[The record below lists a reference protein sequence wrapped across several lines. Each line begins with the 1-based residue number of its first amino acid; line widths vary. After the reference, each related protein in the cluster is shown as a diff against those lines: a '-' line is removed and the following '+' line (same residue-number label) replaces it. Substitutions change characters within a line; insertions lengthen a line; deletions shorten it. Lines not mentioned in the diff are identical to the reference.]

1 MILQMYNFYVTIY
14 LVKFMHKI
22 GIICEYN
29 PLHNGHLYQIKK
41 IKETYKDSLII
52 VCLSSCFMQRG
63 EASILNKWDKT
74 RLAIESGVDLVLELP
89 FAFATQY
96 QDIFA
101 KGALTI
107 LNHLKI
113 DTLVFGS
120 ECDDVELLKNLAS
133 VQLKDESYNYL
144 VKRYLD
150 LGLNYPTSL
159 SKSLFDITGVKL
171 DKPNDLLALAYVKEI
186 IKNNYDIEPF
196 SIRRTSD
203 YHNSN
208 LDSDIVSASTIRKL
222 LKDGVN
228 VNNYLPYNIYDYLS
242 EIDEDKYFAL
252 LKYQIINNIDCLDKF
267 QTVDEGIENRI
278 IKYINMVNSKEEL
291 ILKVKSKRY
300 TYNKINRMF
309 THILTN
315 FTKEDAKDLEIEYLR
330 VLGFNTRGKN
340 YLNKIKKD
348 IGIPIINK
356 YIPNMYKCLDIEF
369 RVSLIYSL
377 ILKDKGDDFLKREYR
392 NKPVIYD

>member
-1 MILQMYNFYVTIY
+1 
-14 LVKFMHKI
+14 MHKI

-29 PLHNGHLYQIKK
+29 PFHNGHLYQIKK

-133 VQLKDESYNYL
+133 IQLKDESYNYL

-159 SKSLFDITGVKL
+159 SKALFDITGVKL

-356 YIPNMYKCLDIEF
+356 YIPNMYKSLDIEF
-369 RVSLIYSL
+369 KVSLIYSL

>member
-120 ECDDVELLKNLAS
+120 ECNDIELLNNLAS
-133 VQLKDESYNYL
+133 IQLKDDGYNHL

-159 SKSLFDITGVKL
+159 SKALFDISGVKL

-315 FTKEDAKDLEIEYLR
+315 FTKEDAKNLEIEYLR

-348 IGIPIINK
+348 IDIPIINK

>member
-1 MILQMYNFYVTIY
+1 
-14 LVKFMHKI
+14 MHKI

-29 PLHNGHLYQIKK
+29 PFHNGHLYQIKK

-74 RLAIESGVDLVLELP
+74 RLAIESGVGLVLELP

-120 ECDDVELLKNLAS
+120 ECNDIELLKNLAS
-133 VQLKDESYNYL
+133 IQLKDDGYNYL

-159 SKSLFDITGVKL
+159 SKALFDITGVKL

-356 YIPNMYKCLDIEF
+356 YIPNMYKSLDIEF

>member
-1 MILQMYNFYVTIY
+1 
-14 LVKFMHKI
+14 MHKI

-29 PLHNGHLYQIKK
+29 PFHNGHLYQIKK

-120 ECDDVELLKNLAS
+120 ECNDVELLNNLAS
-133 VQLKDESYNYL
+133 IQLKDDGYNHL

-159 SKSLFDITGVKL
+159 SKALFDISGVKL
-171 DKPNDLLALAYVKEI
+171 DKPNDLLALAYIKEI
-186 IKNNYDIEPF
+186 IKNNYDIKPF

-356 YIPNMYKCLDIEF
+356 YIPNMYKSLDIEF

>member
-1 MILQMYNFYVTIY
+1 
-14 LVKFMHKI
+14 MHKI

-29 PLHNGHLYQIKK
+29 PFHNGHLYQIKK

-120 ECDDVELLKNLAS
+120 ECNDVELLKNLAS
-133 VQLKDESYNYL
+133 IQLKDESYNYL

-159 SKSLFDITGVKL
+159 SKALFDITGVKL

-356 YIPNMYKCLDIEF
+356 YIPNMYKSLDIEF
-369 RVSLIYSL
+369 KVSLIYSL

>member
-29 PLHNGHLYQIKK
+29 PFHNGHLYQIKK

-120 ECDDVELLKNLAS
+120 ECNDIELLKNLAS
-133 VQLKDESYNYL
+133 IQLKDESYNYL

-159 SKSLFDITGVKL
+159 SKALFDITGVKL

-278 IKYINMVNSKEEL
+278 IKYINMVNSKEKL

-340 YLNKIKKD
+340 YLNKIKKEID
-348 IGIPIINK
+348 IPIINK
-356 YIPNMYKCLDIEF
+356 YIPNMYKSLDIEF

>member
-1 MILQMYNFYVTIY
+1 
-14 LVKFMHKI
+14 MHKI

-159 SKSLFDITGVKL
+159 SKALFDISGVKL

-348 IGIPIINK
+348 IDIPIINK
-356 YIPNMYKCLDIEF
+356 YIPNMYKSLDIEF

>member
-1 MILQMYNFYVTIY
+1 
-14 LVKFMHKI
+14 MHKI

-29 PLHNGHLYQIKK
+29 PFHNGHLYQIKK

-159 SKSLFDITGVKL
+159 SKALFDITGVKL
-171 DKPNDLLALAYVKEI
+171 DKPNDLLALAYIKEI
-186 IKNNYDIEPF
+186 IKNNYDIKPF

-222 LKDGVN
+222 LNDGVN

-278 IKYINMVNSKEEL
+278 IKYINMVTSKEEL

-348 IGIPIINK
+348 IDIPIINK

>member
-159 SKSLFDITGVKL
+159 SKALFDISGVKL
-171 DKPNDLLALAYVKEI
+171 DKPNDLLALAYIKEI

-315 FTKEDAKDLEIEYLR
+315 FTKEDAKNLEIEYLR

-340 YLNKIKKD
+340 YLNKIKKE

>member
-29 PLHNGHLYQIKK
+29 PFHNGHLYQIKK

-133 VQLKDESYNYL
+133 VQLKDDGYNYL

-159 SKSLFDITGVKL
+159 SKALFDITGVKL

-186 IKNNYDIEPF
+186 IKNNYDIKPF

-252 LKYQIINNIDCLDKF
+252 LKYQIINNVDCLDKF

-278 IKYINMVNSKEEL
+278 IKYINMVNSKEKL

-315 FTKEDAKDLEIEYLR
+315 FTKEDAKNLEIEYLR

>member
-1 MILQMYNFYVTIY
+1 
-14 LVKFMHKI
+14 MHKI

-29 PLHNGHLYQIKK
+29 PFHNGHLYQIKK

-120 ECDDVELLKNLAS
+120 ECNDIELLNNLAS
-133 VQLKDESYNYL
+133 IQLKDDGYNHL

-159 SKSLFDITGVKL
+159 SKALFDISGVKL
-171 DKPNDLLALAYVKEI
+171 DKPNDLLALAYIKEI

>member
-1 MILQMYNFYVTIY
+1 
-14 LVKFMHKI
+14 MHKI

-29 PLHNGHLYQIKK
+29 PFHNGHLYQIKK

-120 ECDDVELLKNLAS
+120 ECNDIELLKNLAS
-133 VQLKDESYNYL
+133 IQLKDESYNYL

-159 SKSLFDITGVKL
+159 SKALFDISGVKL

-315 FTKEDAKDLEIEYLR
+315 FTKEDAKNLEIEYLR

-348 IGIPIINK
+348 IDIPIINK

>member
-29 PLHNGHLYQIKK
+29 PFHNGHLYQIKK

-120 ECDDVELLKNLAS
+120 ECNDIELLKNLAS
-133 VQLKDESYNYL
+133 IQLKDDGYNHL

-171 DKPNDLLALAYVKEI
+171 DKPNDLLALAYIKEI

-252 LKYQIINNIDCLDKF
+252 LKYQIINNVDCLDKF

-278 IKYINMVNSKEEL
+278 IKYINMVNSKEKL

-315 FTKEDAKDLEIEYLR
+315 FTKEDAKNLEIEYLR

-348 IGIPIINK
+348 IDIPIINK

>member
-1 MILQMYNFYVTIY
+1 
-14 LVKFMHKI
+14 MHKI

-29 PLHNGHLYQIKK
+29 PFHNGHLYQIKK

-159 SKSLFDITGVKL
+159 SKALFDISGVKL
-171 DKPNDLLALAYVKEI
+171 DKPNDLLALAYIKEI
-186 IKNNYDIEPF
+186 IKNNYDIKPF

-252 LKYQIINNIDCLDKF
+252 LKYQIINNVDCLDKF

-348 IGIPIINK
+348 IDIPIINK

>member
-29 PLHNGHLYQIKK
+29 PFHNGHLYQIKK

-120 ECDDVELLKNLAS
+120 ECNDIELLNNLAS
-133 VQLKDESYNYL
+133 IQLKDESYNYL

-159 SKSLFDITGVKL
+159 SKALFDISGVKL
-171 DKPNDLLALAYVKEI
+171 DKPNDLLALAYIKEI

-196 SIRRTSD
+196 SIGRTSD

-315 FTKEDAKDLEIEYLR
+315 FTKEDAKNLEIEYLR

-348 IGIPIINK
+348 IDIPIINK

>member
-1 MILQMYNFYVTIY
+1 
-14 LVKFMHKI
+14 MHKI

-29 PLHNGHLYQIKK
+29 PFHNGHLYQIKK

-120 ECDDVELLKNLAS
+120 ECNDIELLNNLAS
-133 VQLKDESYNYL
+133 IQLKDDGYNHL

-159 SKSLFDITGVKL
+159 SKALFDISGVKL

-348 IGIPIINK
+348 IDIPIINK

>member
-1 MILQMYNFYVTIY
+1 
-14 LVKFMHKI
+14 MHKI

-29 PLHNGHLYQIKK
+29 PFHNGHLYQIKK

-159 SKSLFDITGVKL
+159 SKALFDITGVKL

-315 FTKEDAKDLEIEYLR
+315 FTKEDAKNLEIEYLR

-340 YLNKIKKD
+340 YLNKIKKE

-356 YIPNMYKCLDIEF
+356 YIPNMYKSLDIEF

>member
-1 MILQMYNFYVTIY
+1 
-14 LVKFMHKI
+14 MHKI

-29 PLHNGHLYQIKK
+29 PFHNGHLYQIKK

-120 ECDDVELLKNLAS
+120 ECNDIELLKNLAS

-159 SKSLFDITGVKL
+159 SKALFDISGVKL

-348 IGIPIINK
+348 IDIPIINK
-356 YIPNMYKCLDIEF
+356 YIPNMYKSLDIEF

>member
-29 PLHNGHLYQIKK
+29 PFHNGHLYQIKK

-159 SKSLFDITGVKL
+159 SKALFDITGVKL
-171 DKPNDLLALAYVKEI
+171 DKPNDLLALAYIKEI

-252 LKYQIINNIDCLDKF
+252 LKYQIINNVDCLDKF

-278 IKYINMVNSKEEL
+278 IKYINMVNSKEKL

-315 FTKEDAKDLEIEYLR
+315 FTKEDAKNLEIEYLR

-348 IGIPIINK
+348 IDIPIINK

>member
-1 MILQMYNFYVTIY
+1 MYNFYVTIY

-29 PLHNGHLYQIKK
+29 PFHNGHLYQIKK

-120 ECDDVELLKNLAS
+120 ECNDIELLNNLAS
-133 VQLKDESYNYL
+133 IQLKDESYNHL

-159 SKSLFDITGVKL
+159 SKALFDISGVKL
-171 DKPNDLLALAYVKEI
+171 DKPNDLLALAYIKEI
-186 IKNNYDIEPF
+186 IKNNYDIKPF

-356 YIPNMYKCLDIEF
+356 YIPNMYKSLDIEF

>member
-29 PLHNGHLYQIKK
+29 PFHNGHLYQIKK

-120 ECDDVELLKNLAS
+120 ECNDIELLKNLAS
-133 VQLKDESYNYL
+133 IQLKDDGYNHL

-159 SKSLFDITGVKL
+159 SKALFDITGVKL
-171 DKPNDLLALAYVKEI
+171 DKPNDLLALAYIKEI
-186 IKNNYDIEPF
+186 IKNNYDIKPF

-278 IKYINMVNSKEEL
+278 IKYINMVTSKEEL

-356 YIPNMYKCLDIEF
+356 YIPNMYKSLDIEF

>member
-1 MILQMYNFYVTIY
+1 
-14 LVKFMHKI
+14 MHKI

-29 PLHNGHLYQIKK
+29 PFHNGHLYQIKK

-120 ECDDVELLKNLAS
+120 ECNDIELLNNLAS
-133 VQLKDESYNYL
+133 IQLKDESYNHL

-159 SKSLFDITGVKL
+159 SKALFDISGVKL

-186 IKNNYDIEPF
+186 IKNNYDIKPF

-315 FTKEDAKDLEIEYLR
+315 FTKEDAKNLEIEYLR

-348 IGIPIINK
+348 IDIPIINK
-356 YIPNMYKCLDIEF
+356 YIPNMYKSLDIEF

>member
-1 MILQMYNFYVTIY
+1 
-14 LVKFMHKI
+14 MHKI

-29 PLHNGHLYQIKK
+29 PFHNGHLYQIKK

-120 ECDDVELLKNLAS
+120 ECNDIELLKNLAS

-159 SKSLFDITGVKL
+159 SKALFDITGVKL

-186 IKNNYDIEPF
+186 IKNNYDIKPF

-278 IKYINMVNSKEEL
+278 IKYINMVNSKEKL

-348 IGIPIINK
+348 IDIPIINK

>member
-1 MILQMYNFYVTIY
+1 
-14 LVKFMHKI
+14 MHKI

-29 PLHNGHLYQIKK
+29 PFHNGHLYQIKK

-120 ECDDVELLKNLAS
+120 ECNDIELLKNLAS
-133 VQLKDESYNYL
+133 VQLKDDGYNHL

-159 SKSLFDITGVKL
+159 SKALFDITGVKL
-171 DKPNDLLALAYVKEI
+171 DKPNDLLALAYIKEI

-252 LKYQIINNIDCLDKF
+252 LKYQIINNVDCLDKF

-278 IKYINMVNSKEEL
+278 IKYINMVNSKEKL

-315 FTKEDAKDLEIEYLR
+315 FTKEDAKNLEIEYLR

>member
-1 MILQMYNFYVTIY
+1 
-14 LVKFMHKI
+14 MHKI

-29 PLHNGHLYQIKK
+29 PFHNGHLYQIKK

-133 VQLKDESYNYL
+133 VQLKDDGYNHL

-159 SKSLFDITGVKL
+159 SKALFDITGVKL

-315 FTKEDAKDLEIEYLR
+315 FTKEDAKNLEIEYLR

-340 YLNKIKKD
+340 YLNKIKKE

>member
-29 PLHNGHLYQIKK
+29 PFHNGHLYQIKK

-159 SKSLFDITGVKL
+159 SRALFDITGVKL

-252 LKYQIINNIDCLDKF
+252 LKYQIINNVDCLDKF

-315 FTKEDAKDLEIEYLR
+315 FTKEDAKNLEIEYLR

-348 IGIPIINK
+348 IDIPIINK

>member
-120 ECDDVELLKNLAS
+120 ECNDIELLKNLAS
-133 VQLKDESYNYL
+133 IQLKDESYNHL

-159 SKSLFDITGVKL
+159 SKALFDITGVKL

-348 IGIPIINK
+348 IDIPIINK
-356 YIPNMYKCLDIEF
+356 YIPNMYKSLDIEF